1 VSLVNITPLPAEP
14 PALPVVLTLDA
25 DEAQALLVLT
35 REVLA
40 AKRESLALARAWS
53 AVCFPL
59 LEREEAM
66 LAALVAKLEDAG
78 AR

>member
-1 VSLVNITPLPAEP
+1 MSEP
-14 PALPVVLTLDA
+14 VLLTIDA

-35 REVLA
+35 REALA
-40 AKRESLALARAWS
+40 AKTDALRLGRSWAPTRRFE
-53 AVCFPL
+53 V

-66 LAALVAKLEDAG
+66 LAALVAKLEAAG